1 MSETPTTYRTEGGL
15 TVRRVLAPADRRDAQ
30 AIIDRLD
37 GERGLYLASGYEYP
51 GRYHKWEIGAVAP
64 PLALTVRGQRFAIE
78 ALNAR
83 GAVLLPAIERVVS
96 RLEGIAIERAD
107 ARAVAGAIARS
118 EAPCREEE
126 RTRRPSAFSLI
137 RAVIALFA
145 SKEEA
150 QLGLYGAFGYDAAF
164 QFDPIRLKLPRDA
177 NQRDIVLYLPDE
189 IVALDHR
196 RETGVRYAYE
206 FEVDGRSTEGLER
219 TASASVASDQHGGPS
234 GDDTPAGAYQE
245 TVRAAKE
252 AFARGDLFEAVCSQL
267 FVRPQKLD
275 PAALYRRLAAG
286 NPAPYQALI
295 NLGEGETLV
304 SASPEMFV
312 RVRGERVE
320 TCPISGTIRRGRDA
334 LSDADQIL
342 ALLNSTKD
350 AAELTMCTDVDR
362 NDKSRVCVPG
372 SVRVIGRRH
381 IEMYSR
387 LIHTCDHVEGRLKPG
402 IDAIDAF
409 LTHAWAVT
417 VTGAPKRWAIQF
429 IEDHERSPRRW
440 YGGAFGWL
448 GFNGDADTG
457 LTLRTVRLA
466 AGRSEVRVGAT
477 LLYDSDP
484 EAEHAECLLK
494 GSALFAALEDAPA
507 PAPAAPGPTI
517 AAGAARPGAGR
528 RVLFVD
534 HEDSFVHTLADYF
547 RQTGAEVET
556 YRPAPARAVLD
567 NGYDLVVLSPGPGAP
582 RDFGLNETIEACL
595 ARNLPIFGV
604 CLGLQGIAEYFGGR
618 LGRITPPMHG
628 KASTIWVL
636 GGRLFEGLP
645 SGFQA
650 GRYHSLHALAASL
663 PPELKV
669 TAHSEDGIVMAL
681 EHESLPI
688 AAVQFHPESILTAT
702 EGVGHALIA
711 NVMRHVRHEGW
722 NRDDLAPDPPAARI
736 SA

>member
-1 MSETPTTYRTEGGL
+1 MSEMGSVYRTEGGI
-15 TVRRVLAPADRRDAQ
+15 TVHRVQVPADRRDAQ

-83 GAVLLPAIERVVS
+83 GAILLPAIQRAVAN
-96 RLEGIAIERAD
+96 LEGIAIEQND
-107 ARAVAGAIARS
+107 AQAITGTIARS
-118 EAPCREEE
+118 EATGREEE

-137 RAVIALFA
+137 RVVTALFA

-164 QFDPIRLKLPRDA
+164 QFDPIRLKLPRDDA
-177 NQRDIVLYLPDE
+177 QRDIVLYLPDE
-189 IVALDHR
+189 IVVLDHR
-196 RETGVRYAYE
+196 RETGVRHTYE
-206 FEVDGRSTEGLER
+206 FVVDGQSTKGLER
-219 TASASVASDQHGGPS
+219 TATPNVASDLHGGPP
-234 GDDTPAGAYQE
+234 GDDTPSGAYQD

-252 AFARGDLFEAVCSQL
+252 AFARGDLFETVCSQL
-267 FVRPQKLD
+267 FVRALKLT

-295 NLGEGETLV
+295 NLGEGEALV

-312 RVRGERVE
+312 RVRGQRVE

-334 LSDADQIL
+334 MSDADQIL

-387 LIHTCDHVEGRLKPG
+387 LIHTCDHVEGTLLPG
-402 IDAIDAF
+402 IEAIDAF

-484 EAEHAECLLK
+484 EEEHAECLLK
-494 GSALFAALEDAPA
+494 GSALFAALEDV
-507 PAPAAPGPTI
+507 AAPTPVPTL
-517 AAGAARPGAGR
+517 APTPVTGMAGPGAGR

-556 YRPAPARAVLD
+556 YRAAPARAALD
-567 NGYDLVVLSPGPGAP
+567 RGYDLVVLSPGPGAP

-595 ARNLPIFGV
+595 ARGLPIFGV

-618 LGRITPPMHG
+618 LGRVTPPMHG
-628 KASTIWVL
+628 KASKIWVL
-636 GGRLFEGLP
+636 GGRLFDDLP

-669 TAHSEDGIVMAL
+669 TAHSDDGIVMAL

-702 EGVGHALIA
+702 EGIGHTLIA
-711 NVMRHVRHEGW
+711 NVMRQLRRQGW
-722 NRDDLAPDPPAARI
+722 NRNDPDPAVARI

>member
-1 MSETPTTYRTEGGL
+1 MSEARTSYRTQGGIL
-15 TVRRVLAPADRRDAQ
+15 VQRAEARAERRDAQ
-30 AIIDRLD
+30 AVIDRLD

-51 GRYHKWEIGAVAP
+51 GRYHKWEIGVVAP
-64 PLALTVRGQRFAIE
+64 PLALTVRGQRFAVE
-78 ALNAR
+78 ALNTR
-83 GAVLLPAIERVVS
+83 GEVLLPALRRVVEG
-96 RLEGIAIERAD
+96 LDGIAIERAE
-107 ARAVAGAIARS
+107 AATISGLIARS

-145 SKEEA
+145 SEEDA

-164 QFDPIRLKLPRDA
+164 QFEPIRLKLERDA
-177 NQRDIVLYLPDE
+177 AQRDIVLYLPDE
-189 IVALDHR
+189 IVVLDHR
-196 RETGVRYAYE
+196 RETGVRLTYE
-206 FEVDGRSTEGLER
+206 FEVDGRTTTGLER
-219 TASASVASDQHGGPS
+219 QASPSVASDRHGGPPH
-234 GDDTPAGAYQE
+234 DDTPPGAYQE

-267 FVRPQKLD
+267 FVRPQRQT

-295 NLGEGETLV
+295 NLGEGEALV

-312 RVRGERVE
+312 RVRGARVE
-320 TCPISGTIRRGRDA
+320 TCPISGTIRRGADA

-342 ALLNSTKD
+342 ELLNSTKD

-362 NDKSRVCVPG
+362 NDKSRICVPG
-372 SVRVIGRRH
+372 SVKVIGRRH

-387 LIHTCDHVEGRLKPG
+387 LIHTCDHVEGELRGGL
-402 IDAIDAF
+402 DALDAF
-409 LTHAWAVT
+409 LSHAWAVT

-429 IEDHERSPRRW
+429 IEDHENSPRRW

-448 GFNGDADTG
+448 GFNGDTDTG
-457 LTLRTVRLA
+457 LTLRTLRLA

-477 LLYDSDP
+477 LLFDSDP

-494 GSALFAALEDAPA
+494 GSALFAALEDAEPPA
-507 PAPAAPGPTI
+507 PKAIMAPSIG
-517 AAGAARPGAGR
+517 AGADRPGLGR

-556 YRPAPARAVLD
+556 YRPAPARAALD
-567 NGYDLVVLSPGPGAP
+567 SGGYDLVVLSPGPGTP
-582 RDFGLNETIEACL
+582 RDFALSETIGACL

-604 CLGLQGIAEYFGGR
+604 CLGLQGIAEHFGGR
-618 LGRITPPMHG
+618 LGRIAPPMHG
-628 KASTIWVL
+628 KASKIWVL
-636 GGRLFEGLP
+636 GGRLFEDLP
-645 SGFQA
+645 GGFQA

-681 EHESLPI
+681 EHDSLPI
-688 AAVQFHPESILTAT
+688 AAVQFHPESILTAS
-702 EGVGHALIA
+702 EGLGHALIA
-711 NVMRHVRHEGW
+711 NVMRHVRREGW
-722 NRDDLAPDPPAARI
+722 NRNDPDPGIARL

>member
-1 MSETPTTYRTEGGL
+1 MSESRISYRTRGGIL
-15 TVRRVLAPADRRDAQ
+15 VRRTERPADRRDAQ
-30 AIIDRLD
+30 AMIERLD

-51 GRYHKWEIGAVAP
+51 GRYHKWEIGVVAP
-64 PLALTVRGQRFAIE
+64 PLVLTVRGQRFAVE

-83 GAVLLPAIERVVS
+83 GTVLLPAIQRA
-96 RLEGIAIERAD
+96 LHGLDGIAIEQAD
-107 ARAVAGAIARS
+107 EATIAGHIARS
-118 EAPCREEE
+118 ETPCREEE
-126 RTRRPSAFSLI
+126 RTRRASAFSLI
-137 RAVIALFA
+137 RSLIALFA
-145 SKEEA
+145 SEEDS

-164 QFDPIRLKLPRDA
+164 QFEPIRLRLARDA
-177 NQRDIVLYLPDE
+177 EQRDIVLYLPDE

-196 RETGVRYAYE
+196 RETGVRLAYE
-206 FEVDGRSTEGLER
+206 FEVDGRTTAGLER
-219 TASASVASDQHGGPS
+219 SASPSVASDRHGGPA
-234 GDDTPAGAYQE
+234 GDDTPPGAYQA

-252 AFARGDLFEAVCSQL
+252 AFTRGDLFETVCSQL
-267 FVRPQKLD
+267 FVRPQKKS
-275 PAALYRRLAAG
+275 PAQLYRRLAAG

-295 NLGEGETLV
+295 NLGEGEALV

-312 RVRGERVE
+312 RVKGSRVE
-320 TCPISGTIRRGRDA
+320 TCPISGTIRRGADA

-362 NDKSRVCVPG
+362 NDKSRVCAPG
-372 SVRVIGRRH
+372 SVKVIGRRH

-387 LIHTCDHVEGRLKPG
+387 LIHTCDHVEGELKDG
-402 IDAIDAF
+402 LDAVDAF
-409 LTHAWAVT
+409 LSHAWAVT

-429 IEDHERSPRRW
+429 IEDHENSPRRW

-457 LTLRTVRLA
+457 LTLRTLRLA

-494 GSALFAALEDAPA
+494 GSALFAALEDAASPTPA
-507 PAPAAPGPTI
+507 MAAVMPR
-517 AAGAARPGAGR
+517 AGEGRPGAGR

-556 YRPAPARAVLD
+556 YRPAPARAVLER
-567 NGYDLVVLSPGPGAP
+567 GYDLVVLSPGPGTP
-582 RDFGLNETIEACL
+582 RDFGLSETIEACL
-595 ARNLPIFGV
+595 ARDLPIFGV
-604 CLGLQGIAEYFGGR
+604 CLGLQGIAEHFGGR
-618 LGRITPPMHG
+618 LGRIAPPMHG
-628 KASTIWVL
+628 KASKIWVL
-636 GGRLFEGLP
+636 GGRLFEDLP
-645 SGFQA
+645 GGFQA

-663 PPELKV
+663 PAELKV
-669 TAHSEDGIVMAL
+669 TAHSEDGIVMAI
-681 EHESLPI
+681 EHETLPI
-688 AAVQFHPESILTAT
+688 AAVQFHPESILTAS
-702 EGVGHALIA
+702 EGLGHALIA
-711 NVMRHVRHEGW
+711 NVVRHVRHEGW
-722 NRDDLAPDPPAARI
+722 RRNEFDPDPSAARL

>member
-1 MSETPTTYRTEGGL
+1 MSETRISYRTAGGV
-15 TVRRVLAPADRRDAQ
+15 TVHRVQAPAERHDAQ

-51 GRYHKWEIGAVAP
+51 GRYHKWEIGVAAP
-64 PLALTVRGQRFAIE
+64 PLALTVRGQRFAVE
-78 ALNAR
+78 TLNGR
-83 GAVLLPAIERVVS
+83 GAVLLPAIRRS
-96 RLEGIAIERAD
+96 IAGLADITIEQDD
-107 ARAVAGAIARS
+107 AEIIAGTIVRS
-118 EAPCREEE
+118 ESAGREEE
-126 RTRRPSAFSLI
+126 RTKRPSAFSLI
-137 RAVIALFA
+137 RAVVGLFA
-145 SKEEA
+145 SKEDV

-164 QFDPIRLKLPRDA
+164 QFDPIRLNLPRDEA
-177 NQRDIVLYLPDE
+177 QRDIVLYLPDE
-189 IVALDHR
+189 IVMLDHR
-196 RETGVRYAYE
+196 RETGMRYVYE
-206 FEVDGRSTEGLER
+206 FEVDGHATQGLAR
-219 TASASVASDQHGGPS
+219 TASPSVASDRHAGPRH
-234 GDDTPAGAYQE
+234 DDTQAGGYQD
-245 TVRAAKE
+245 TVRAAKD

-267 FVRPQKLD
+267 FVRPQTLS

-295 NLGEGETLV
+295 NLGEGEALV

-312 RVRGERVE
+312 RVRGQRVE

-334 LSDADQIL
+334 MSDADQIL

-350 AAELTMCTDVDR
+350 AAELTMCTAVDR
-362 NDKSRVCVPG
+362 NDKSRVCEPG

-387 LIHTCDHVEGRLKPG
+387 LIHTCDHVEGTLLPG
-402 IDAIDAF
+402 IEAIDAF

-429 IEDHERSPRRW
+429 IEDHEHSPRRW

-494 GSALFAALEDAPA
+494 GSALFAALEDVAEPMPVSA
-507 PAPAAPGPTI
+507 GPTI
-517 AAGAARPGAGR
+517 MSGASRTGVGR

-556 YRPAPARAVLD
+556 YRAQAARAALD
-567 NGYDLVVLSPGPGAP
+567 KGYDLVVLSPGPGAP
-582 RDFGLNETIEACL
+582 RDFGLNETIDACL
-595 ARNLPIFGV
+595 ARSLPIFGV
-604 CLGLQGIAEYFGGR
+604 CLGLQGLAEYFGGR

-628 KASTIWVL
+628 KASKIWVL
-636 GGRLFEGLP
+636 GGRLFDGLP

-663 PPELKV
+663 PPEIKM
-669 TAHSEDGIVMAL
+669 TAHSDDGIVMAF
-681 EHESLPI
+681 EHETLPV

-702 EGVGHALIA
+702 EGIGHALIA
-711 NVMRHVRHEGW
+711 NVMSRLRHETW
-722 NRDDLAPDPPAARI
+722 NRSDLDPDPASARL